1 MVKNAQNIWGSRNR
15 RLFFLR
21 RRSSVKT
28 AESGFTLFELII
40 TLLIISIL
48 AAGAVPIARNVNRR
62 DKEIELKRTLREI
75 RHAIDAYH
83 SDCQQGKLY
92 AAETN
97 KLKSSCYPESLEK
110 LVEGV
115 QKGNMGITPTGEM
128 LRYLRRIPVDPMTG
142 RAEWGK
148 RSVQDD
154 PASTS
159 WGEENLYDV
168 FSLHQG
174 KALDGKTFYRD
185 W

>member
-1 MVKNAQNIWGSRNR
+1 MVKRRQNKIDFRNDRSVFNR
-15 RLFFLR
+15 RS
-21 RRSSVKT
+21 RSANS
-28 AESGFTLFELII
+28 ESGFTLFELII
-40 TLLIISIL
+40 TLLVISIL
-48 AAGAVPIARNVNRR
+48 AVGAVPIARNVNRR
-62 DKEIELKRTLREI
+62 DKEIELKRTLRDI
-75 RHAIDAYH
+75 RRAIDSYH
-83 SDCQQGKLY
+83 RDCQDGKFY

-128 LRYLRRIPVDPMTG
+128 FRYLRRIPVDPMTG

-154 PASTS
+154 PTSTS

-168 FSLHQG
+168 YSLHPG
-174 KALDGKTFYRD
+174 MALDGKTYYKN

>member
-1 MVKNAQNIWGSRNR
+1 MVNQQPTSSDFKTTR
-15 RLFFLR
+15 RLSGR
-21 RRSSVKT
+21 RTLSARSQ
-28 AESGFTLFELII
+28 SGFTLFELII

-48 AAGAVPIARNVNRR
+48 AVGAIPIARNVNRR
-62 DKEIELKRTLREI
+62 DKEIELKRTLRDI
-75 RHAIDAYH
+75 RRAIDAYH
-83 SDCQQGKLY
+83 RDCQEGKLY

-128 LRYLRRIPVDPMTG
+128 LRYLRRIPIDPMTG
-142 RAEWGK
+142 RADWGK

-154 PASTS
+154 PTS
-159 WGEENLYDV
+159 PGWGEENVYDV
-168 FSLHQG
+168 YSLHPG
-174 KALDGKTFYRD
+174 LALDGKTYYKD

>member
-1 MVKNAQNIWGSRNR
+1 MVKQQPTSSDFRTIW
-15 RLFFLR
+15 RLSCLR
-21 RRSSVKT
+21 KYSVRSQ
-28 AESGFTLFELII
+28 SGFTLFELII

-48 AAGAVPIARNVNRR
+48 AVGAIPIARNVNRR
-62 DKEIELKRTLREI
+62 DKEIELKRTLRDI
-75 RHAIDAYH
+75 RRAIDMYH
-83 SDCQQGKLY
+83 RDCQEGKLY

-142 RAEWGK
+142 RADWGK

-154 PASTS
+154 PTS
-159 WGEENLYDV
+159 SGWGEENVYDV
-168 FSLHQG
+168 YSLHPG
-174 KALDGKTFYRD
+174 MALDGKTYYKN

>member
-1 MVKNAQNIWGSRNR
+1 MVKQQPTSSDFRTIWRLSCRRNHSA
-15 RLFFLR
+15 
-21 RRSSVKT
+21 RSQ
-28 AESGFTLFELII
+28 SGFTLFELII

-48 AAGAVPIARNVNRR
+48 AVGAVPIARNVNRR
-62 DKEIELKRTLREI
+62 DKEIELKRTLRDI
-75 RHAIDAYH
+75 RRAIDMYH
-83 SDCQQGKLY
+83 RDCQEGKLY

-142 RAEWGK
+142 RADWGK

-154 PASTS
+154 PTS
-159 WGEENLYDV
+159 SGWGEENVYDV
-168 FSLHQG
+168 YSLHPG
-174 KALDGKTFYRD
+174 RALDGKTYYKD

>member
-1 MVKNAQNIWGSRNR
+1 MVKQRRNKIGFVTDRSIFGR
-15 RLFFLR
+15 RI
-21 RRSSVKT
+21 RSANS
-28 AESGFTLFELII
+28 ESGFTLFELII
-40 TLLIISIL
+40 TLLVISIL
-48 AAGAVPIARNVNRR
+48 AVGAIPIARNVNRR

-75 RHAIDAYH
+75 RRAIDIYH
-83 SDCQQGKLY
+83 RDCQEGKLY

-128 LRYLRRIPVDPMTG
+128 LRYLRRVPVDPMTG

-148 RSVQDD
+148 RSVQDE
-154 PASTS
+154 PGSTS

-168 FSLHQG
+168 YSLHPG
-174 KALDGKTFYRD
+174 LALDGKTYYKN

>member
-1 MVKNAQNIWGSRNR
+1 MVKQQPTGSNSRTIWRLSSRRNHSAR
-15 RLFFLR
+15 GQ
-21 RRSSVKT
+21 
-28 AESGFTLFELII
+28 SGFTLFELII

-48 AAGAVPIARNVNRR
+48 AVGAIPIARNVNRR
-62 DKEIELKRTLREI
+62 DKEIELKRTLRDI
-75 RHAIDAYH
+75 RRAIDMYH
-83 SDCQQGKLY
+83 RDCQEGKLY

-142 RAEWGK
+142 RADWGK

-154 PASTS
+154 PTSSS

-168 FSLHQG
+168 YSLHPG
-174 KALDGKTFYRD
+174 RALDGKTYYKD